1 MKLDKS
7 LEARKLLHTTVY
19 SQCFSPCGHYLAT
32 CNNYGKISIFSV
44 SKALAPDASE
54 GNWKQIFS
62 FQACEDGA
70 LYCLATTG
78 DLLISAGNGPIC
90 AWKWKEILDKSPRI
104 VWSFSIPKRGPFSN
118 PEVNTLV
125 VDQQETGTAL
135 FAGCGD
141 KNVYSWDLESGKQ
154 VLCMSGHTDYIHD
167 ISLKSDGNTLASASE
182 DGSVNIWDVRDSA
195 EPVYSIVPHKTESCC
210 RPSLGKWMGCVAM
223 DSSND
228 WLVCGGGPKMSL
240 WHLRSM
246 TATSVFDTPKA
257 CQQTVQFYDDMI
269 LSAGTGPFVNHWFVN
284 GDQKAKVPCTPT
296 SVFNVSV
303 NKNDDKYKVLCAS
316 GSSYKIDVC
325 TNFGYRAFSFSLTP
339 D

>member
-1 MKLDKS
+1 MDGESNQFWDKS

-210 RPSLGKWMGCVAM
+210 RPSLGKWVGCVAM

-228 WLVCGGGPKMSL
+228 WL
-240 WHLRSM
+240 
-246 TATSVFDTPKA
+246 
-257 CQQTVQFYDDMI
+257 I
-269 LSAGTGPFVNHWFVN
+269 LSAGTEPFVNHWFVN